1 MASAPRRLHSFS
13 AIAATAVLQCAV
25 LQYAAP
31 AAAQW
36 LNYPNPG
43 VPRTADG
50 KPNLSAATPK
60 MADGKPDLSGVW
72 IHQRGQNQ
80 PPRNEVGQPGTIFD
94 FMPPGS
100 RISYQPW
107 AEALYK
113 ERIDGVGAGRPSE
126 HCLPHGVPDAMLY
139 GGPMKI
145 VQTPPVMIILF
156 EELSHFRQVYT
167 DGRGALRTVLPA
179 WYGYSS
185 GKWAEDTL
193 VVETTGFSDQSWL
206 DDSGLPHTDAMRTI
220 ETFRRRD
227 VGHMDVKITIDD
239 PKAFTKPFSVDVSF
253 NLAPN
258 MDLLES
264 LCENEKDVAHIG
276 K

>member
-1 MASAPRRLHSFS
+1 MASAPKRLHSFL
-13 AIAATAVLQCAV
+13 AIAAIAV

-43 VPRTADG
+43 IPRTADG

-60 MADGKPDLSGVW
+60 MADAKPDLSGVW

-80 PPRNEVGQPGTIFD
+80 PPRNEVGQPGTVFD

-100 RISYQPW
+100 QISLQPW

-113 ERIDGVGAGRPSE
+113 ERAKGLGAGRPTE
-126 HCLPHGVPDAMLY
+126 HCLPHGIPDAMMY

-145 VQTPPVMIILF
+145 VQTPALMLILY

-167 DGRGALRTVLPA
+167 DGRGAPRAVLPA

-185 GKWAEDTL
+185 GKWVGAYFAARLTR
-193 VVETTGFSDQSWL
+193 ETMGAIRRTSRASSISRSVNTSD
-206 DDSGLPHTDAMRTI
+206 PHSTTMRSRLSRL
-220 ETFRRRD
+220 FNS
-227 VGHMDVKITIDD
+227 
-239 PKAFTKPFSVDVSF
+239 SV
-253 NLAPN
+253 APISHVP
-258 MDLLES
+258 LWI
-264 LCENEKDVAHIG
+264 LC
-276 K
+276 